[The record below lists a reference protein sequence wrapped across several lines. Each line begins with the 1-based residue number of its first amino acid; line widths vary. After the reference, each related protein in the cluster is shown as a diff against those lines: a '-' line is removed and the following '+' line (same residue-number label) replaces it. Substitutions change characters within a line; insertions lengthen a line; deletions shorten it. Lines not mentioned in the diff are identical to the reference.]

1 LPNKHVETALIGNQ
15 RIRNYKTTTYKGKKM
30 EATAKLIKIEA
41 AQEGTSAK
49 GPWRKAIA
57 VFETEEQYPKT
68 LAVSFFNSNLEE
80 ASKIPLGTTCKVKF
94 DIKSREFNGKW
105 YTDLNGFG
113 IEAEGAQAAPPQ
125 HDFDKPLPPINQPT
139 QEEETDLP
147 FD

>member
-1 LPNKHVETALIGNQ
+1 
-15 RIRNYKTTTYKGKKM
+15 M
-30 EATAKLIKIEA
+30 EVTAKLIKIEA

-147 FD
+147 F

>member
-1 LPNKHVETALIGNQ
+1 
-15 RIRNYKTTTYKGKKM
+15 M
-30 EATAKLIKIEA
+30 EVTAKLIKIEA

-68 LAVSFFNSNLEE
+68 LAVSFFNSNLE
-80 ASKIPLGTTCKVKF
+80 AATKIPLGTTCTVKF

-139 QEEETDLP
+139 EEEETDLP